1 MFPIIDFLPLPHNN
15 FDILMYLIFK
25 ILFIATGNNYSI
37 SWTVY
42 NLGSNGTCNT
52 ISVVDVTGAVISSY
66 TALKYDSD
74 PISICSTDIDLP
86 EQVTLKVL

>member
-1 MFPIIDFLPLPHNN
+1 MCPIIDFLPLPHYNL
-15 FDILMYLIFK
+15 DILMYLIFK
-25 ILFIATGNNYSI
+25 ILFIAAGNNYSLA
-37 SWTVY
+37 WTVY

-66 TALKYDSD
+66 TAFKYDSD

-86 EQVTLKVL
+86 EQVL

>member
-1 MFPIIDFLPLPHNN
+1 MFPIIDFLPLPHYNL
-15 FDILMYLIFK
+15 DILMYLIFK
-25 ILFIATGNNYSI
+25 ILFIAAGNNYSLA
-37 SWTVY
+37 WTVY

-66 TALKYDSD
+66 TAFKYDSD

-86 EQVTLKVL
+86 EQVL

>member
-1 MFPIIDFLPLPHNN
+1 
-15 FDILMYLIFK
+15 
-25 ILFIATGNNYSI
+25 
-37 SWTVY
+37 VY

-66 TALKYDSD
+66 TALKYYSD

-86 EQVTLKVL
+86 EQV